1 MNESGINQKNRG
13 YSRPVIAV
21 CLDDKCDSYKKVIY
35 FGSVRSCAKYLER
48 NPAAV
53 TKVCQ
58 GAWNTCNKHKL
69 YYEEDYE
76 KKFGKINKQ
85 DWED

>member
-1 MNESGINQKNRG
+1 ML
-13 YSRPVIAV
+13 AV
-21 CLDDKCDSYKKVIY
+21 CIDATSSNYKEAIY
-35 FGSVRSCAKYLER
+35 FESVRSCAKYLER

-76 KKFGKINKQ
+76 KEFGKILKG
-85 DWED
+85 WED

>member
-1 MNESGINQKNRG
+1 MKQFQKEQKNRG
-13 YSRPVIAV
+13 HSRPVVAV
-21 CLDDKCDSYKKVIY
+21 CVDEQSDSYKEVIW

-58 GAWNTCNKHKL
+58 GAWHTCNNHKV

-76 KKFGKINKQ
+76 KKHGKLVKAN
-85 DWED
+85 W

>member
-1 MNESGINQKNRG
+1 MDNLEQQNRG
-13 YSRPVIAV
+13 HSRPVVAI
-21 CLDDKCDSYKKVIY
+21 CLDEKCFNYKEVIW

-76 KKFGKINKQ
+76 KEFGKIIK

>member
-1 MNESGINQKNRG
+1 MNHLEQINRG
-13 YSRPVIAV
+13 HSSAV
-21 CLDDKCDSYKKVIY
+21 VTICLKDDEATY
-35 FGSVRSCAKYLER
+35 FSSVRNCAKYLDR

-58 GAWNTCNKHKL
+58 GAWNTCNKHRVF
-69 YYEEDYE
+69 YEEDYE
-76 KKFGKINKQ
+76 KEFGKILK

>member
-1 MNESGINQKNRG
+1 MKELKIQTNRG
-13 YSRPVIAV
+13 HSRPVVAV
-21 CLDDKCDSYKKVIY
+21 CVDESSDSYKEVIC

-58 GAWNTCNKHKL
+58 GAWHTCNMHKV

-76 KKFGKINKQ
+76 KKHGKLVKV
-85 DWED
+85 DW

>member
-1 MNESGINQKNRG
+1 MIKEQINRG
-13 YSRPVIAV
+13 HSRPVVAV
-21 CLDDKCDSYKKVIY
+21 CMDKESDNYMEFIY
-35 FGSVRSCAKYLER
+35 FGSVRSCAKYLGR

-58 GAWNTCNKHKL
+58 GAWHTCNGHRL
-69 YYEEDYE
+69 YYEEAYE
-76 KKFGKINKQ
+76 KKFGKILK

>member
-1 MNESGINQKNRG
+1 MKQFQKEQKNRG
-13 YSRPVIAV
+13 HCRPVIAV
-21 CLDDKCDSYKKVIY
+21 CVDENSDSYKEVIW

-58 GAWNTCNKHKL
+58 GAWHTCNSHKV

-76 KKFGKINKQ
+76 KKYGKLSKA
-85 DWED
+85 DW

>member
-1 MNESGINQKNRG
+1 MENKQANRG
-13 YSRPVIAV
+13 YSRPVVAI
-21 CLDDKCDSYKKVIY
+21 CDDKSCDSYKEVLY
-35 FGSVRSCAKYLER
+35 FGSVRSCAKYLDR

-76 KKFGKINKQ
+76 KKYGAILK

>member
-1 MNESGINQKNRG
+1 MNQVEQLNRG
-13 YSRPVIAV
+13 YSRGVVAICVKEQEAT
-21 CLDDKCDSYKKVIY
+21 Y
-35 FGSVRSCAKYLER
+35 FSSVRSCAKYLGR

-58 GAWNTCNKHKL
+58 GAWHTCNAHRL
-69 YYEEDYE
+69 YYEEDYVKE
-76 KKFGKINKQ
+76 FGKILK